1 VRLRLRKRALLIVLT
16 ALDDPV
22 LAESFV
28 HSSDLISRQHLLL
41 VNMIRPPG
49 TSPVFEKPERVREAG
64 DLYEELAGHMAWQRL
79 RELEKVLE
87 RRGVRFTLNSEDD
100 LVANL
105 IRQHSNVRRRNLV

>member
-1 VRLRLRKRALLIVLT
+1 MRKRALLIVLT

-28 HSSDLISRQHLLL
+28 RASDLISRQHLLL

-49 TSPVFEKPERVREAG
+49 TSPLFENAARVREAG

-79 RELEKVLE
+79 RETGKVLE
-87 RRGVRFTLNSEDD
+87 RRGVRFSLQDAD
-100 LVANL
+100 HLVANL
-105 IRQHSNVRRRNLV
+105 IRQHGEVRRRKLV